1 MSNYANTCKP
11 FSPLDYSM
19 MDKTLHQPFRLS
31 QLAHRIRVMRHRSLQ
46 REQLKALEPRLL
58 KDIGLT
64 AQEAEIEA
72 NKPFWKV

>member
-1 MSNYANTCKP
+1 MG
-11 FSPLDYSM
+11 
-19 MDKTLHQPFRLS
+19 KTLHKPFRLS
-31 QLAHRIRVMRHRSLQ
+31 QLTHRIRLMRQRSLQ

-64 AQEAEIEA
+64 AQQAEFEA